1 MRFAITAAAF
11 LVSAV
16 ADGSAQEARDPGERA
31 FLQCYSCHSVEA
43 GETEGLQGPNLAGI
57 VGRPIAAQP
66 GFEYSPAMRAF
77 AREYGSWSAALL
89 DRFIADPEQVI
100 PGTAMSGYPGL
111 ADNQARRA
119 LMEFLKSH

>member
-1 MRFAITAAAF
+1 MRFAITTAAL

-31 FLQCYSCHSVEA
+31 FLQCYSCHSVQA
-43 GETEGLQGPNLAGI
+43 GETEGLQGPNLSGI
-57 VGRPIAAQP
+57 VGSPIAAQP

-77 AREYGSWSAALL
+77 AKEQGFWSPALL
-89 DRFIADPEQVI
+89 DRFIAKPERVV

-111 ADNQARRA
+111 ADNRARKA